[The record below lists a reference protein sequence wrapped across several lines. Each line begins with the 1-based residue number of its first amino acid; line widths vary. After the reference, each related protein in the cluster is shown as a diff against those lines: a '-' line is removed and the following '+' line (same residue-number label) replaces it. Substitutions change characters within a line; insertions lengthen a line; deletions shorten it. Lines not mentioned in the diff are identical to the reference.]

1 MEHIDWFLMKK
12 TFFLK
17 KMFRVFYSLSVL
29 QIINN
34 TVRVEIENLIVRYL
48 MDEACEKEMI
58 QMQEWLKASKENRQL
73 FARHK
78 KLWMHSRAFTVYD
91 TVKRSHDRKT
101 VDLKISNAELHERL
115 DKVNRRIRVFA
126 YAASIALLVG
136 ITSILY
142 IKQQEKTPQQQ
153 IHTGGDIEVP
163 YGSKSLITLPDG
175 SKVWVNAG
183 SKITYPADFGV
194 TSRSVYLTGEAYFDV
209 VKKEDIPFFVNT
221 DILKIK
227 VYGTAFNVKAY
238 KDDDRVETMLDR
250 GAISIIRND
259 APDQEINVEPNQKI
273 TIRREKPNLP
283 ASSSQTSSTIAA
295 LPAKKPEIQEVKSA
309 EVITAWKDNRLVFD
323 EEPLG
328 SLAKQL
334 ERRYNVQIRF
344 NNEKIK
350 SIRYTAAIKE
360 IPIEQV
366 LEAISLSAPI
376 SYRIKGSEVTLMEN
390 KAFKN
395 RSNNNRNNNR

>member
-1 MEHIDWFLMKK
+1 
-12 TFFLK
+12 
-17 KMFRVFYSLSVL
+17 
-29 QIINN
+29 
-34 TVRVEIENLIVRYL
+34 VEIEKLIVRYL
-48 MDEACEKEMI
+48 MGEASEQEMT
-58 QMQEWLKASKENRQL
+58 QMQEWLKASKENRLL

-78 KLWMHSRAFTVYD
+78 KIWMGSKVFAVYD
-91 TVKRSHDRKT
+91 TAKRSQDRKM
-101 VDLKISNAELHERL
+101 VDLKISNTELHNRL

-126 YAASIALLVG
+126 YAASIALLIG

-142 IKQQEKTPQQQ
+142 ITRQEKSPQQL
-153 IHTGGDIEVP
+153 IAGGDIEVP

-183 SKITYPADFGV
+183 SKISYPADFGM
-194 TSRSVYLTGEAYFDV
+194 TSRNVYLTGEAYFDV
-209 VKKEDIPFFVNT
+209 VKKDDIPFFVNT

-238 KDDDRVETMLDR
+238 KDDDKIETMLDR
-250 GAISIIRND
+250 GAITIIRND
-259 APDQEINVEPNQKI
+259 APDQEINVEPNQLI
-273 TIRREKPNLP
+273 TIRREKKNVPV
-283 ASSSQTSSTIAA
+283 SSSHVSTASTSTSAIK
-295 LPAKKPEIQEVKSA
+295 AKKLEIQDVISA

-344 NNEKIK
+344 TNEKIK

-376 SYRIKGSEVTLMEN
+376 SYQIKGTEVILMEN
-390 KAFKN
+390 KAFKKQVKQ
-395 RSNNNRNNNR
+395 